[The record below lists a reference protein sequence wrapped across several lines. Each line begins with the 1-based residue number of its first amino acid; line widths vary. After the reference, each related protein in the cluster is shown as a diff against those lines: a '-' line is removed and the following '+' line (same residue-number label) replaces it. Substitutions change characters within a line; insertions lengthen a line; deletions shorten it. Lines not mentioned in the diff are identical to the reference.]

1 MGNNLFAI
9 PFDPVR
15 IEKKGDPVLI
25 GISVFRSEISVA
37 PQYSI
42 SESGTLIYRPGM
54 TDEENVARRSLVWID
69 SAERI
74 EPVAM
79 TPDAYAVPKLSPD
92 GNKVV
97 MVVSDGINT
106 RLWIWDFTRE
116 NLMPLTPETSHCLA
130 PIWSTDGKRIVYFSY
145 DEGRIGIYS
154 KAWDG
159 TGKTETLY
167 SGTNNILFPSTWA
180 GDDGKT
186 LLFYGIH
193 TQNPSTIVNILTKS
207 SLTREKV

>member
-1 MGNNLFAI
+1 
-9 PFDPVR
+9 
-15 IEKKGDPVLI
+15 
-25 GISVFRSEISVA
+25 
-37 PQYSI
+37 
-42 SESGTLIYRPGM
+42 
-54 TDEENVARRSLVWID
+54 
-69 SAERI
+69 
-74 EPVAM
+74 
-79 TPDAYAVPKLSPD
+79 
-92 GNKVV
+92 

-207 SLTREKV
+207 IAMYKSVILSGLSVLQQDIGMLLIEGGGEKKELLKNNFVEAQLLDAFP